1 MITCGVGTV
10 VIAGVVV
17 VAVVVVGMAKV
28 TSSVVSTDC
37 WEVLPSLDFEATD
50 FILMAENRNN

>member
-1 MITCGVGTV
+1 MITSGVGTV
-10 VIAGVVV
+10 VIDGVVV
-17 VAVVVVGMAKV
+17 VAVVVVGMAKG